1 MSAVAFLGDEC
12 STLHLT
18 PQLRQLHD
26 VYYEPLAAVQPSLE
40 ALLAGEQC
48 RGQMEQGFGSLQ
60 KQQVIACMPGSG
72 CWCRPKSG
80 MTACEKG
87 LRRTWQ

>member
-48 RGQMEQGFGSLQ
+48 RGADGTGLWFLAE
-60 KQQVIACMPGSG
+60 
-72 CWCRPKSG
+72 
-80 MTACEKG
+80 TAGHCVHAWVWV
-87 LRRTWQ
+87 LVPA

>member
-1 MSAVAFLGDEC
+1 MSAVAFLGDHC

-26 VYYEPLAAVQPSLE
+26 VFYEPLAAVQPSLE

-48 RGQMEQGFGSLQ
+48 SGQ
-60 KQQVIACMPGSG
+60 V
-72 CWCRPKSG
+72 G
-80 MTACEKG
+80 MG
-87 LRRTWQ
+87 L